1 MQQMFDQALHYV
13 QQGIAAIF
21 HFVELVWSWS
31 AGQITK
37 LTAVPWQEWPL
48 LKQILLVLIIA
59 GVVWALYSAAREIV
73 VAGTAILGAIA
84 TLLGVLVQTLPSV
97 LLAGIIALGGVWLV
111 NHLDNSAVQ
120 LPMAFQRAPSP
131 DNTAGSSASP
141 ANGAP
146 ANKPSPGPTP
156 SSEPSTQK

>member
-1 MQQMFDQALHYV
+1 MRQMFDQALHFV

-59 GVVWALYSAAREIV
+59 GVVWALYSAAREILA
-73 VAGTAILGAIA
+73 AGTAILGAIA

-97 LLAGIIALGGVWLV
+97 LLAGVIALGGVWVV
-111 NHLDNSAVQ
+111 NHLDNSALR
-120 LPMAFQRAPSP
+120 LPVALQRPPSP
-131 DNTAGSSASP
+131 DNAAPTSAP
-141 ANGAP
+141 
-146 ANKPSPGPTP
+146 PGPT
-156 SSEPSTQK
+156 